1 MSFTAEQCRALTAK
15 LDSRAIRERMQ
26 AGQTLSYIEGWYAIA
41 EANRVFGFDGW
52 DRETVSLRCVWEG
65 PRQGR
70 PICAYIAQV
79 RIRVRAGETLI
90 CRDGHGSGMGSGSTP
105 GEAHEAAV
113 KEAETDA
120 TKRALVTFGN
130 PFGLCLYDREQKQVR
145 RRRKAQGLVPSM
157 EWPLRSATGEVIKS
171 FGDPAQLCSALRK
184 ALEGCTAAADLTELW
199 TQNGSVLAAL
209 QQLPQL
215 KSERG
220 EHYAEI
226 LAGLYSKRLQ
236 ELERREERSMDGLPA
251 FRPRRIRNKAHLRL
265 VAQQPCLV
273 CGRLPAHAHHL
284 KFLEP
289 RGLGLKPS
297 DAFAVPLCRLH
308 HRALHDQG
316 DEQSWWQQ
324 HKIDPVSEA
333 QRLWRS
339 DAPLAPPSPAP

>member
-1 MSFTAEQCRALTAK
+1 M
-15 LDSRAIRERMQ
+15 
-26 AGQTLSYIEGWYAIA
+26 
-41 EANRVFGFDGW
+41 
-52 DRETVSLRCVWEG
+52 
-65 PRQGR
+65 
-70 PICAYIAQV
+70 
-79 RIRVRAGETLI
+79 RAGEILI
-90 CRDGHGSGMGSGSTP
+90 CRDGHGSGMGSGATP
-105 GEAHEAAV
+105 GEAHETAV

-130 PFGLCLYDREQKQVR
+130 AFGLCLYDREQKQVR
-145 RRRKAQGLVPSM
+145 RRRKPQGKMTPT
-157 EWPLRSATGEVIKS
+157 EWPLRSVTGEVIKS
-171 FGDPAQLCSALRK
+171 YADPAQFCSALRK
-184 ALEGCTAAADLTELW
+184 ALEGCTAAADLTALW
-199 TQNGSVLAAL
+199 TQHGGVLATL

-226 LAGLYSKRLQ
+226 LAGLYRKRLQ
-236 ELERREERSMDGLPA
+236 ELDHRGAANIAEMPLSL
-251 FRPRRIRNKAHLRL
+251 RPRRIRDKAHLRR

-316 DEQSWWQQ
+316 NEQSWWQQ

-333 QRLWRS
+333 QRLWRGET
-339 DAPLAPPSPAP
+339 PVAPPSA

>member
-1 MSFTAEQCRALTAK
+1 
-15 LDSRAIRERMQ
+15 
-26 AGQTLSYIEGWYAIA
+26 
-41 EANRVFGFDGW
+41 
-52 DRETVSLRCVWEG
+52 
-65 PRQGR
+65 
-70 PICAYIAQV
+70 
-79 RIRVRAGETLI
+79 
-90 CRDGHGSGMGSGSTP
+90 
-105 GEAHEAAV
+105 
-113 KEAETDA
+113 
-120 TKRALVTFGN
+120 
-130 PFGLCLYDREQKQVR
+130 
-145 RRRKAQGLVPSM
+145 
-157 EWPLRSATGEVIKS
+157 
-171 FGDPAQLCSALRK
+171 
-184 ALEGCTAAADLTELW
+184 
-199 TQNGSVLAAL
+199 
-209 QQLPQL
+209 
-215 KSERG
+215 
-220 EHYAEI
+220 
-226 LAGLYSKRLQ
+226 
-236 ELERREERSMDGLPA
+236 MDGLPA

>member
-1 MSFTAEQCRALTAK
+1 
-15 LDSRAIRERMQ
+15 
-26 AGQTLSYIEGWYAIA
+26 
-41 EANRVFGFDGW
+41 
-52 DRETVSLRCVWEG
+52 
-65 PRQGR
+65 
-70 PICAYIAQV
+70 
-79 RIRVRAGETLI
+79 
-90 CRDGHGSGMGSGSTP
+90 
-105 GEAHEAAV
+105 
-113 KEAETDA
+113 
-120 TKRALVTFGN
+120 
-130 PFGLCLYDREQKQVR
+130 
-145 RRRKAQGLVPSM
+145 M
-157 EWPLRSATGEVIKS
+157 EWPLRSLTGDVIKS
-171 FGDPAQLCSALRK
+171 FGDPAQFCSALRRT
-184 ALEGCTAAADLTELW
+184 LEGCTAASDLTELW

-226 LAGLYSKRLQ
+226 LATLYRKRLE

-251 FRPRRIRNKAHLRL
+251 FRPRRIRDKAHLRRI
-265 VAQQPCLV
+265 AQQPCLV

-333 QRLWRS
+333 QRLWRGE
-339 DAPLAPPSPAP
+339 APPA

>member
-1 MSFTAEQCRALTAK
+1 
-15 LDSRAIRERMQ
+15 
-26 AGQTLSYIEGWYAIA
+26 
-41 EANRVFGFDGW
+41 V
-52 DRETVSLRCVWEG
+52 V
-65 PRQGR
+65 
-70 PICAYIAQV
+70 
-79 RIRVRAGETLI
+79 
-90 CRDGHGSGMGSGSTP
+90 CRDGHGSGTGIGATP
-105 GEAHEAAV
+105 GEAHETAV

-130 PFGLCLYDREQKQVR
+130 AFGLCLYDREQKQVR
-145 RRRKAQGLVPSM
+145 RRRKAQSPVPST
-157 EWPLRSATGEVIKS
+157 EWFFRSGTGEVIKT
-171 FGDPAQLCSALRK
+171 FWDPAQFCSALRR
-184 ALEGCTAAADLTELW
+184 ALEGCTAAADLTALW
-199 TQNGSVLAAL
+199 TQHRPALAAL

-226 LAGLYSKRLQ
+226 LAGLHRKRRQ
-236 ELERREERSMDGLPA
+236 ELEGREEASMDGLPA
-251 FRPRRIRNKAHLRL
+251 FRPRRIRDKAHLRR

-289 RGLGLKPS
+289 RSLGLKPS

-333 QRLWRS
+333 QRLWRGE
-339 DAPLAPPSPAP
+339 APPA

>member
-1 MSFTAEQCRALTAK
+1 
-15 LDSRAIRERMQ
+15 
-26 AGQTLSYIEGWYAIA
+26 
-41 EANRVFGFDGW
+41 
-52 DRETVSLRCVWEG
+52 
-65 PRQGR
+65 
-70 PICAYIAQV
+70 
-79 RIRVRAGETLI
+79 
-90 CRDGHGSGMGSGSTP
+90 
-105 GEAHEAAV
+105 V

-130 PFGLCLYDREQKQVR
+130 AFGLCLYDREQKQVR
-145 RRRKAQGLVPSM
+145 RRRKAQGPVPST

-171 FGDPAQLCSALRK
+171 FGDPAQFCSALRRT
-184 ALEGCTAAADLTELW
+184 LEGCTAVVDLTAVW
-199 TQNGSVLAAL
+199 TKHDTALANL
-209 QQLPQL
+209 QQLPRL

-226 LAGLYSKRLQ
+226 LATLYRKRLQ
-236 ELERREERSMDGLPA
+236 ELEQREEPHIEGLPT
-251 FRPRRIRNKAHLRL
+251 FRPRRIRDKAHLRR

-289 RGLGLKPS
+289 RGIGLKPS

-333 QRLWRS
+333 QRLWRGET
-339 DAPLAPPSPAP
+339 PVAPPSA